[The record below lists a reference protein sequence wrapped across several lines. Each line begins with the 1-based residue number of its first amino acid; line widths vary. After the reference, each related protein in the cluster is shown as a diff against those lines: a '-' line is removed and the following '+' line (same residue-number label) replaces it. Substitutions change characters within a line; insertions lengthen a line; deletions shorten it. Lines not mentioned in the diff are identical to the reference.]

1 MPEGALSLPEAH
13 DGIASAIPLE
23 SKKLEKLLN
32 LTLLNI
38 TLLHTAVP
46 NTTVP
51 L

>member
-1 MPEGALSLPEAH
+1 MPEGAYYLPKAH
-13 DGIASAIPLE
+13 DGSAPADPLE

-46 NTTVP
+46 NITVP
-51 L
+51 Q